1 MGISATKWSQ
11 KLKGNKQIL
20 FFILPLLKPFQGS
33 LEFCTKHSEF
43 PSLTTT
49 TKTKKC
55 IKVSKNYMNTYNHE
69 KPVWIKLHWLWSEIS
84 LRAGHQLISPD
95 GKELPNSSK
104 LLWKTK
110 PRDNFAMYRLS
121 QLKQ

>member
-1 MGISATKWSQ
+1 M
-11 KLKGNKQIL
+11 
-20 FFILPLLKPFQGS
+20 
-33 LEFCTKHSEF
+33 EKH
-43 PSLTTT
+43 
-49 TKTKKC
+49 
-55 IKVSKNYMNTYNHE
+55 
-69 KPVWIKLHWLWSEIS
+69 VWIKLHWLWSEIS

>member
-1 MGISATKWSQ
+1 M
-11 KLKGNKQIL
+11 L

-55 IKVSKNYMNTYNHE
+55 IKVSKNQGFRYFARSRTREIQAFLQNPAKFPKKHEIPQNPPEIFPNTCLQNIFNTY
-69 KPVWIKLHWLWSEIS
+69 L
-84 LRAGHQLISPD
+84 G
-95 GKELPNSSK
+95 
-104 LLWKTK
+104 
-110 PRDNFAMYRLS
+110 Y
-121 QLKQ
+121 